1 LGKLFQAVIKENK
14 KLRGDHYILT
24 LHPLG
29 KIKEARA
36 GQFFMLGVDKT
47 LDPLL
52 KRPFSLH
59 RKSGKDFQILYRV
72 RGKATNIL
80 KDKRAGDT
88 IEVLGPLGNGF
99 PGLKSTLNLIQ
110 GKPIL
115 VAGGLGVAPLFSL
128 AESIR
133 DKKPLFFLGAKSKK
147 ELLCANELKGIGIK
161 PVISTD
167 DGSAGRK
174 GTVVDALNDF
184 LTRHWSL
191 VTGHWLYACGP
202 KPMLRELG
210 ILTKKFN
217 IKAYAA
223 FEENMACGIGAC
235 LSCVINTK
243 NGFKQV
249 CKDGP
254 VFPFE
259 EIVW

>member
-1 LGKLFQAVIKENK
+1 LDRLFQASIKENK
-14 KLRGDHYILT
+14 RLTEDHYILT
-24 LHPLG
+24 FCPF
-29 KIKEARA
+29 KKTIKPRP
-36 GQFFMLGVDKT
+36 GQFFMLGVDRS

-59 RKSGKDFQILYRV
+59 RILGKDFQILYRV
-72 RGKATNIL
+72 RGKATTIL
-80 KDKRAGDT
+80 KYKKTGD
-88 IEVLGPLGNGF
+88 IINVLGPLGNGF
-99 PGLKSTLNLIQ
+99 PGLKLTMNEVH

-133 DKKPLFFLGAKSKK
+133 DRKPLFFLGAKSKK
-147 ELLCANELKGIGIK
+147 ELLCVNELKGIGIR
-161 PVISTD
+161 PIIATD

-174 GTVVDALNDF
+174 GTVLNVLEDF
-184 LTRHWSL
+184 LTHQSSITSHL
-191 VTGHWLYACGP
+191 LYACGP
-202 KPMLRELG
+202 REMLRELA
-210 ILTKKFN
+210 LLVKKFR

-235 LSCVINTK
+235 LSCAINTRE
-243 NGFKQV
+243 GFKQV

-254 VFPFE
+254 VFPLE